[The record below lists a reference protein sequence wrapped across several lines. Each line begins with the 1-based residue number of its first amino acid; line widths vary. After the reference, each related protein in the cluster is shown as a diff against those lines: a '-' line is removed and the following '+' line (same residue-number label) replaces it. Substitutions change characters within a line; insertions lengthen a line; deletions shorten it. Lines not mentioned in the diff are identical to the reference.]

1 MTHSSHTTLLSID
14 SLYAIGLQEA
24 QLNAL
29 SALTHEQAS
38 VNDSDRSLLLRLLSG
53 MRNSKRPL
61 SRSPLASP
69 SVALSVRHFA
79 EYEIDGA
86 TEASSARDPQ
96 FDIELSR
103 ALRFAHRNY
112 RSAPTLAMPLA
123 ESKSLQATRPDHLNK
138 LAAQKRMRRRFPLFW
153 SHALHVAEQRE
164 GQAAARAAMQT
175 ARTAAAAAQRVPA
188 HNDVSEGSP
197 VAAPVAT
204 PATRADTK
212 KLPKTPDELKR
223 EAFLGRSLT
232 SVRFAL

>member
-1 MTHSSHTTLLSID
+1 M
-14 SLYAIGLQEA
+14 QEA

-53 MRNSKRPL
+53 MRNSKCPL
-61 SRSPLASP
+61 SRSPLANP
-69 SVALSVRHFA
+69 SVALSTRHFA
-79 EYEIDGA
+79 EYQYDGA

-175 ARTAAAAAQRVPA
+175 AAAAAAARAPSPLRVPA

-197 VAAPVAT
+197 VAAPVAA
-204 PATRADTK
+204 PATRADPE
-212 KLPKTPDELKR
+212 KLPKTRDELKR
-223 EAFLGRSLT
+223 EAFLRRSST

>member
-1 MTHSSHTTLLSID
+1 MTHSSHTTLLSIE
-14 SLYAIGLQEA
+14 SLYATGLQEA

-53 MRNSKRPL
+53 MRNLKCPL

-69 SVALSVRHFA
+69 SVGLSVRHFA
-79 EYEIDGA
+79 EYDGA

-175 ARTAAAAAQRVPA
+175 AAAAAQRV
-188 HNDVSEGSP
+188 
-197 VAAPVAT
+197 

-223 EAFLGRSLT
+223 EAFLHRSLT